1 MVDGWVVKGLVL
13 PVWAVGHVV
22 GSETLHIS
30 KSELP
35 GLRNVQ
41 TDVFGAKISSFQ
53 KLSNLGADL
62 DQCVRSM
69 KDPIYIYNFEKQ

>member
-41 TDVFGAKISSFQ
+41 TDVFGVLEPK
-53 KLSNLGADL
+53 
-62 DQCVRSM
+62 
-69 KDPIYIYNFEKQ
+69 